1 MFAHLLHRA
10 TNLMY
15 AIFVIKIKTKI
26 LSADYGNVAENY
38 MRKIHIY
45 QIMNGFDLNEW
56 PDERKLLLLNSL
68 NVNRVISYLNSK
80 RKDGCWARRNH

>member
-45 QIMNGFDLNEW
+45 QIMNGFDLNE
-56 PDERKLLLLNSL
+56 
-68 NVNRVISYLNSK
+68 
-80 RKDGCWARRNH
+80 